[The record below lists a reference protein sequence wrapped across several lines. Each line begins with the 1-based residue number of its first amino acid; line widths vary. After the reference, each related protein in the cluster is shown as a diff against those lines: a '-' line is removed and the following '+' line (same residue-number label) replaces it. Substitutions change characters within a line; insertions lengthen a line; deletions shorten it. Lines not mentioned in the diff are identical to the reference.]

1 MNPITI
7 FLVIGSL
14 YLVMVAYG
22 VVGTRRRGLPVQIRI
37 SAAAVQVVLPPVIL
51 LGVMALE
58 PKLFPLS
65 SWAPVIGM
73 LMLAGAL
80 LAVCT
85 DIVAR
90 RIL

>member
-14 YLVMVAYG
+14 YLVVVAYG
-22 VVGTRRRGLPVQIRI
+22 VVGTRKRALPAQMRI
-37 SAAAVQVVLPPVIL
+37 TAAAVQVVLPPVIL
-51 LGVMALE
+51 LGVMSLE
-58 PKLFPLS
+58 PRLFPLA

-80 LAVCT
+80 LAICT
-85 DIVAR
+85 DIVAKR
-90 RIL
+90 VL